1 VAYVQADRVQETT
14 TTTGTG
20 TVTLA
25 GAVTGFRTFASQMS
39 TSDTCYYAIV
49 DTATGAWET
58 GIGTLASSTTLA
70 RTTLLDSSTGS
81 AISFAAGTKQVMMTM
96 PAEAPNFY
104 IGTNGGQQIVI
115 FAGAGNHGMEIGRTD
130 GVASTPYFDFHSSS
144 TAADYDFRMINTG
157 TATPGTNGG
166 GYMEWLGKLIQL
178 TAPTGQYP
186 ALTLKSSNSSGYYPA
201 FFNFTRTGLAD
212 VATPDNA
219 SIGTFRFD
227 GRDAANSYANFAEIE
242 ASIGTNASGGAPAF
256 FTFRLASSG
265 GGIGDVMQLAGSN
278 KSMTMVGPIIAAAA
292 TTSIPSIRLQHG
304 TAPSSPSN
312 GDFWT
317 TSGGGLFGRINGN
330 TLNYTAVY
338 FGSSAPSSPAL
349 QPVWFN
355 TSDGGLYI
363 YNSSTWLE
371 IGGSGVYSDG
381 GDLVLADNKDLYM
394 YSESDTPE
402 QASGPGLTRA
412 RVGPAAVQN
421 GDYLGYIGYLTGH
434 DGTGLSNTAFL
445 AAYVDGTVSSGIVPS
460 AFKFVSTDSSGSMV
474 DRLLLK
480 ADGSVSV
487 RGSTGHIDLPTIST
501 PPTPSSGEVSIFGR
515 TIANRSFPAFI
526 GPSGLDSALQPLLA
540 RNRVAWFSPIPGATT
555 LTGSNGVAISATG
568 TATAKTPAT
577 TNIHTQTA
585 GVDFLVTT
593 AASSAVAG
601 FRQTVASYWTGNA
614 AGLGGF
620 TFVCRWAPATGVS
633 TTTMRAFCG
642 LTNSTSAPTD
652 VQPSSLTNML
662 GMGWDAADTNIQ
674 FMRND
679 GSGTASK
686 TDLGASF
693 PVPTSDRT
701 KVYEIAMFC
710 APNTTTIYYEIRDVG
725 TGAVATGSVNSDI
738 PSNTTLLAP
747 KGYCSVGGT
756 SSVIGFTL
764 FSLYLETDI

>member
-1 VAYVQADRVQETT
+1 MAYVQADRVQETT

-178 TAPTGQYP
+178 SAPTGQYP

-265 GGIGDVMQLAGSN
+265 GGVGDVMQLAGSN

-363 YNSSTWLE
+363 YNSATWVDVG
-371 IGGSGVYSDG
+371 GGSILDDSNVSSSSVYSSTKTEATYAKIAGPTFTGQVNLVAGTTSIVPLDFATSG
-381 GDLVLADNKDLYM
+381 SLLTAPSRGAVEWTGDNMFVTADTTN
-394 YSESDTPE
+394 
-402 QASGPGLTRA
+402 GPGRQVNWMVQRKYLSSAASAISTGTDFFPSA
-412 RVGPAAVQN
+412 RPMMKSGQEYAFKMYLMFTKNTAGTVTFQLKNSGGNNFTFIDAEARLYLQTTGALAAV
-421 GDYLGYIGYLTGH
+421 GDVQHVYAAGAATATLNATKSLT
-434 DGTGLSNTAFL
+434 TSTN
-445 AAYVDGTVSSGIVPS
+445 YVMIVEGRCVPS
-460 AFKFVSTDSSGSMV
+460 ANTRLSIAPSAYGAGTITTIVGSMMWI
-474 DRLLLK
+474 
-480 ADGSVSV
+480 ADLG
-487 RGSTGHIDLPTIST
+487 
-501 PPTPSSGEVSIFGR
+501 
-515 TIANRSFPAFI
+515 
-526 GPSGLDSALQPLLA
+526 
-540 RNRVAWFSPIPGATT
+540 
-555 LTGSNGVAISATG
+555 
-568 TATAKTPAT
+568 PAT
-577 TNIHTQTA
+577 
-585 GVDFLVTT
+585 
-593 AASSAVAG
+593 SS
-601 FRQTVASYWTGNA
+601 YGN
-614 AGLGGF
+614 LG
-620 TFVCRWAPATGVS
+620 
-633 TTTMRAFCG
+633 
-642 LTNSTSAPTD
+642 
-652 VQPSSLTNML
+652 
-662 GMGWDAADTNIQ
+662 
-674 FMRND
+674 
-679 GSGTASK
+679 
-686 TDLGASF
+686 
-693 PVPTSDRT
+693 
-701 KVYEIAMFC
+701 
-710 APNTTTIYYEIRDVG
+710 
-725 TGAVATGSVNSDI
+725 
-738 PSNTTLLAP
+738 
-747 KGYCSVGGT
+747 
-756 SSVIGFTL
+756 
-764 FSLYLETDI
+764 

>member
-1 VAYVQADRVQETT
+1 MAYVQADRVQETT

-304 TAPSSPSN
+304 TAPSSPSD

-338 FGSSAPSSPAL
+338 FGSSAPSNPAL
-349 QPVWFN
+349 QPLWFN
-355 TSDGGLYI
+355 TSDGGLYA
-363 YNSSTWLE
+363 YNSSTWVDVG
-371 IGGSGVYSDG
+371 GGSIINDSSASSSTVYSSSKVSSTFAPIASPTFTGTVTLPTGSSGAVPINFVAGTVASTPVAGAMEFDG
-381 GDLVLADNKDLYM
+381 DVF
-394 YSESDTPE
+394 
-402 QASGPGLTRA
+402 
-412 RVGPAAVQN
+412 
-421 GDYLGYIGYLTGH
+421 YLTPDVSGKRAVNVASH
-434 DGTGLSNTAFL
+434 FYSLTSARSLSN
-445 AAYVDGTVSSGIVPS
+445 SNS
-460 AFKFVSTDSSGSMV
+460 AQ
-474 DRLLLK
+474 
-480 ADGSVSV
+480 
-487 RGSTGHIDLPTIST
+487 
-501 PPTPSSGEVSIFGR
+501 SIFGVGL
-515 TIANRSFPAFI
+515 TVAANTTYELEMQVMFTATSGGTAASVGLSF
-526 GPSGLDSALQPLLA
+526 G
-540 RNRVAWFSPIPGATT
+540 
-555 LTGSNGVAISATG
+555 G
-568 TATAKTPAT
+568 TATLTRIGYSAIAT
-577 TNIHTQTA
+577 HTGTSGATA
-585 GVDFLVTT
+585 GAPTNHVWVTT
-593 AASSAVAG
+593 ASNTLVVPSGTNWYKRITVKGLVRVNAGGTFIPQATWSSAPGGAPTTAVDSYIKMTPIG
-601 FRQTVASYWTGNA
+601 TDTVALVGA
-614 AGLGGF
+614 
-620 TFVCRWAPATGVS
+620 WA
-633 TTTMRAFCG
+633 
-642 LTNSTSAPTD
+642 
-652 VQPSSLTNML
+652 
-662 GMGWDAADTNIQ
+662 
-674 FMRND
+674 
-679 GSGTASK
+679 
-686 TDLGASF
+686 
-693 PVPTSDRT
+693 
-701 KVYEIAMFC
+701 
-710 APNTTTIYYEIRDVG
+710 
-725 TGAVATGSVNSDI
+725 
-738 PSNTTLLAP
+738 
-747 KGYCSVGGT
+747 
-756 SSVIGFTL
+756 
-764 FSLYLETDI
+764 